1 MAPTLAQQTVANRK
15 NTMRLKTACNNL
27 EHLLPPVDNLADESA
42 VSVVPKIRPRE
53 RLDRA
58 APC

>member
-1 MAPTLAQQTVANRK
+1 MAPTLAQQTVAKRK
-15 NTMRLKTACNNL
+15 DTMWLKTACKDL
-27 EHLLPPVDNLADESA
+27 ERLESA
-42 VSVVPKIRPRE
+42 ANVVPKIRPME